1 MASIFFTCPLR
12 TSADSDVV
20 RKKVRSLHTPEG
32 VVQPNEA
39 TAEELARF
47 RAEWKADLDSRLR
60 NTEVP
65 SHSTTLA
72 QQAPDPPSNREPAP
86 KHVAKP
92 VVSHATGDN
101 VTLTPSRGPG
111 FTEPLLPQHAKALGL
126 YRRAVTHEQRGEL
139 DEALRLYRQAFRLY
153 EDVARLYERQE
164 FQSLRVKPVAPLSAS
179 HSQGVQKISSDVSH
193 VTQDLEKLHV
203 SDFTVGAAVT
213 LPANHGVVT
222 GTLASIMTPWESS
235 VLVFEPEDE
244 KQPVHLQ
251 SLPDELLVHIL
262 DFLDT
267 SALERFALVDRK
279 ARVLALD
286 STLWRY
292 FIASVTCF
300 RAVDSLVTDDLSC
313 RYTLRLKRG
322 RMTT

>member
-12 TSADSDVV
+12 TSADRDVV
-20 RKKVRSLHTPEG
+20 RKKVRPLHTPEG

-65 SHSTTLA
+65 SHSTTQA
-72 QQAPDPPSNREPAP
+72 QQAPDPPSNREPVP
-86 KHVAKP
+86 KP
-92 VVSHATGDN
+92 VVSHTAGDN
-101 VTLTPSRGPG
+101 TLTPSRGPG

-164 FQSLRVKPVAPLSAS
+164 FQSLRGKPVDSSSTS

-203 SDFTVGAAVT
+203 SDFAVGAAVT
-213 LPANHGVVT
+213 LPANHGIVT

-244 KQPVHLQ
+244 QQPVHLQ

-286 STLWRY
+286 STLWR
-292 FIASVTCF
+292 
-300 RAVDSLVTDDLSC
+300 
-313 RYTLRLKRG
+313 
-322 RMTT
+322 